1 MYAYIRGI
9 VDDVDANRV
18 VIEANGIG
26 YELICSKRTL
36 ASISVGK
43 EAKLLTYFHLSQ
55 DAIALYGFSSNSE
68 RSMFKQLLSVSRIG
82 PKVALSVLSNM
93 AAEDVKLAVMTDN
106 VAAFDHV
113 SGMGRKTAARVILEL
128 KEKIDFKAETT
139 FSFEVTDKAANVSSM
154 RADTIAALVS
164 LGYDGIVAGRT
175 VASLPECER
184 TEEML
189 KLALK
194 QLSKNMV

>member
-1 MYAYIRGI
+1 MYAYIRGTI
-9 VDDVDANRV
+9 DEIDANRAI
-18 VIEANGIG
+18 IEASGVG

-36 ASISVGK
+36 SSLSIGK
-43 EAKLLTYFHLSQ
+43 EAKLLTYLHLSQ
-55 DAIALYGFSSNSE
+55 DAIALYGFSSMSE
-68 RSMFKQLLSVSRIG
+68 RSMFKQLISVSRIG
-82 PKVALSVLSNM
+82 PKVALNVLSNM
-93 AAEDVKLAVMTDN
+93 DAEDVKLAVMTDN

-128 KEKIDFKAETT
+128 KEKIDFKSEST
-139 FSFEVTDKAANVSSM
+139 FSSEASEQKTSEPSM

-184 TEEML
+184 TEDML

-194 QLSKNMV
+194 QLSKK

>member
-1 MYAYIRGI
+1 MYSYIRGI
-9 VDDVDANRV
+9 IDEIDTSRA
-18 VIEANGIG
+18 VIEANGVG

-36 ASISVGK
+36 ASLSIGK
-43 EAKLLTYFHLSQ
+43 EAKLLTYLHLSQ
-55 DAIALYGFSSNSE
+55 DAIALYGFSSMNE

-93 AAEDVKLAVMTDN
+93 DAEDVKLAVMTDN

-128 KEKIDFKAETT
+128 KEKIDFKTEAA
-139 FSFEVTDKAANVSSM
+139 FSSEAPDRRTDTSSM
-154 RADTIAALVS
+154 RADTVAALVS

-184 TEEML
+184 TEDML

-194 QLSKNMV
+194 QLSKNMG